1 MDHLPCQSSS
11 GYCAILPLSMR
22 DTIWTDSKE
31 TIGGKKIKE
40 IQERERESRNKY
52 KIRMNVTE
60 KRREKTAVFVTENNL
75 LETS

>member
-1 MDHLPCQSSS
+1 
-11 GYCAILPLSMR
+11 MR